1 MENDKCRL
9 YLVGCLTMLLLI
21 ASPAAAVESI
31 VTDDSVT
38 VTTQEKAVKAKKRN
52 RLYEFV
58 KKFNRIDTTY
68 IEPQHYNYTMMLQ
81 NTTTYEVYYLSS
93 KSGQEVTFAPRPS
106 FKVGPYFGWR
116 WVFLGYTFD
125 INHLSNS
132 NRRKE
137 IDISLYSSQI
147 GIDLFY
153 RNTGDDYRIRSVVY
167 GNEKVR
173 PKDLSF
179 SGIEVGIKGVNI
191 YYIFNHHKFSYPAAF
206 SQSTIQK
213 KSCGSPL
220 LGIGYT
226 NHSLKLDY
234 DKFRDVISEV
244 AKDYDKEKVDSGLMF
259 NRVDYDDYSISGG
272 YAYNF
277 VFARNWLLAAS
288 LSIAVAYKKS
298 VGEMESRKLRLR
310 DFEFSNFNFDAIGRF
325 GIVYNNMKWYCGA
338 NVVLHGYSYRKTQ
351 FSTNNVFGSLNIYL
365 GMNFGKMKRYRRKKN
380 ENS

>member
-1 MENDKCRL
+1 
-9 YLVGCLTMLLLI
+9 MLLLI

-38 VTTQEKAVKAKKRN
+38 VTTQEKAVKAKMRN

-179 SGIEVGIKGVNI
+179 SGIEVGIKGVNV

-380 ENS
+380 ENG